1 MKRIILFFALLLT
14 TIVVVAQE
22 LIAVRG
28 RVVDENG
35 KPVSAAS
42 IVVAGGHTA
51 TVSNEDGFFTIKVPE
66 SARQITVSHLGYQS
80 ETVHVQSGKALRV
93 KLISK
98 AIMLNEFLVGDPQ
111 DILALAIRN
120 IPENY
125 LMVPSLQSCFYREMT
140 RKGSRFIYVA
150 EAVTDMYKTS
160 YSHEIA

>member
-1 MKRIILFFALLLT
+1 MIVLFQNVDTIKLAGKHEPMKRLIVLFAFVFA
-14 TIVVVAQE
+14 TIVAAAQE

-28 RVVDENG
+28 KVVDENG

-98 AIMLNEFLVGDPQ
+98 AIMLNGVKGKA
-111 DILALAIRN
+111 DI
-120 IPENY
+120 
-125 LMVPSLQSCFYREMT
+125 
-140 RKGSRFIYVA
+140 KGYYA
-150 EAVTDMYKTS
+150 
-160 YSHEIA
+160 